1 MRVARQAVRPGL
13 GKVAASTVEPLPP
26 ARRGGRLRE
35 QDKDGQ
41 AGAKGKGK
49 ICKTIYIHKSIFNNK
64 SNNRKRINNY
74 LIF

>member
-49 ICKTIYIHKSIFNNK
+49 IGLYCFIRT
-64 SNNRKRINNY
+64 
-74 LIF
+74 